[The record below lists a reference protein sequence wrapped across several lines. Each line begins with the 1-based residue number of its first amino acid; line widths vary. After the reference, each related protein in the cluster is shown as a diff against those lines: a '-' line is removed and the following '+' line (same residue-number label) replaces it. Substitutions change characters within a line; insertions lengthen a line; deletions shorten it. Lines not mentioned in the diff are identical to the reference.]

1 MQYLGIKIK
10 DMSFSLLF
18 VVVGLSIGACSTT
31 SPVSSKIQ
39 LSSVV
44 TPPSGLVAFCAD
56 VRAKC
61 HVGIEQDKNTHT
73 VSTGGHGVNRHLRLA
88 DFAGHAK
95 NEQPQTPSA
104 IALQATEG
112 ETGASKITSVFDS
125 VIQQGMSVP
134 TNSPGTVLPGNIQT
148 PKTASRIEV
157 SADVLPAVKKVN
169 LQINNKITWQSDL
182 DRYGLEERWTM
193 PLAFDLGKFG
203 DCEDFALE
211 KRRLLLEMGIP
222 AGALALA
229 TTTSKA
235 TGSHALLVIR
245 TTQGDYVLDNTTPW
259 VLPWTE
265 TNYKWIT
272 IQEGGNLLQWR
283 AVASREMDKT
293 KS

>member
-1 MQYLGIKIK
+1 MQYLGIKTK
-10 DMSFSLLF
+10 GVSFSLLF
-18 VVVGLSIGACSTT
+18 AAVGLSIGACSTT
-31 SPVSSKIQ
+31 TPVSSKIQ

-56 VRAKC
+56 IRAKC
-61 HVGIEQDKNTHT
+61 HVGVGQDQNTHT

-88 DFAGHAK
+88 DFANHANK
-95 NEQPQTPSA
+95 QQSLIPSA
-104 IALQATEG
+104 IALQAIEG
-112 ETGASKITSVFDS
+112 EKNTDQATTIFDPK
-125 VIQQGMSVP
+125 VDQKRAIP
-134 TNSPGTVLPGNIQT
+134 TPSTNTALGKSLRTQE
-148 PKTASRIEV
+148 TASRVEV
-157 SADVLPAVKKVN
+157 SADVLPAVKKIN

-222 AGALALA
+222 EGALALA

-235 TGSHALLVIR
+235 TGSHALLVTR

-265 TNYKWIT
+265 TDYKWIT
-272 IQEGGNLLQWR
+272 IQEGGNLLQ
-283 AVASREMDKT
+283 
-293 KS
+293 

>member
-1 MQYLGIKIK
+1 MQKIGIVTKTPSI
-10 DMSFSLLF
+10 SLLMIAMA
-18 VVVGLSIGACSTT
+18 LSLGACTT
-31 SPVSSKIQ
+31 TTAVSSKIQ

-56 VRAKC
+56 IRAKC
-61 HVGIEQDKNTHT
+61 HVIAGQDNETHT
-73 VSTGGHGVNRHLRLA
+73 VSTGGYGDTHGLRIAATYQDLPLNPA
-88 DFAGHAK
+88 
-95 NEQPQTPSA
+95 A
-104 IALQATEG
+104 IALQDYVAEPGTEN
-112 ETGASKITSVFDS
+112 AVSISKTSMQIEVEVQDDLKAPS
-125 VIQQGMSVP
+125 KQPTSALKSVP
-134 TNSPGTVLPGNIQT
+134 
-148 PKTASRIEV
+148 RIEV
-157 SADVLPAVKKVN
+157 SADMLPAVKKIN

-193 PLAFDLGKFG
+193 PLAFDLGRYG

-211 KRRLLLEMGIP
+211 KRRLLLQMGIP

-259 VLPWTE
+259 VLPWAE
-265 TNYKWIT
+265 TDYKWIT

-283 AVASREMDKT
+283 AVAARKTDKT
-293 KS
+293 RS